1 LITAAWVATFSQAA
15 SSAGACLTASP
26 IAAQWGWTIPPG
38 NPQPASDSDG
48 RAIGAP
54 ARIPGM
60 PPEAAGGVVDAFT
73 ESVDIAP
80 TIAAVTGVTPPADI
94 DSCRTPKGGS
104 DEE

>member
-60 PPEAAGGVVDAFT
+60 PPLTFDDPPRGKRPVEQPANLLTAAGCPIVGFVTAAARDA
-73 ESVDIAP
+73 V
-80 TIAAVTGVTPPADI
+80 
-94 DSCRTPKGGS
+94 KGP
-104 DEE
+104 